1 MVLGTFYAFLGVAIA
16 VLLSGIGSAYGV
28 SIAGKVSAGVVTEDP
43 KKFGQ
48 TLVLTALPGT
58 QGIYGFV
65 IGMLMVFK
73 FAAVGG
79 PIPVE
84 AGIRFLI
91 AGLPIGIVGLVSA
104 ILQGQVAA
112 SGVGIVAKRPE
123 DAAKGIVY
131 SGLVETYAIL
141 AFIISFFLYNTITL

>member
-1 MVLGTFYAFLGVAIA
+1 MELGTLYAFLGVAIA

-28 SIAGKVSAGVVTEDP
+28 SIAGRVSAGVITEDP

-48 TLVLTALPGT
+48 TLILTALPGT

-73 FAAVGG
+73 FAAIIG

-84 AGIRFLI
+84 AGLRFLL
-91 AGLPIGIVGLVSA
+91 AGLPIGIVGMFSA
-104 ILQGQVAA
+104 ILQGRVAA
-112 SGVGIVAKRPE
+112 SGIGIVAKRPE
-123 DAAKGIVY
+123 EAAKGIVY
-131 SGLVETYAIL
+131 AGLVETYAIL
-141 AFIISFFLYNTITL
+141 AFIISFFLYNAITV